1 MRLEPQIL
9 LIQVQHVIWGEVG
22 LEGRRP
28 GQHVLHFLTMSEGVD
43 ARGASRGP
51 AEEGGASSTASGFC
65 NQTFGFHKLAVSV
78 IFEVLLAR
86 VQGVELRLPSCL
98 VVPRIC

>member
-43 ARGASRGP
+43 TRGASRAP
-51 AEEGGASSTASGFC
+51 AEEGGAPRFG
-65 NQTFGFHKLAVSV
+65 NQTFGLHKLAVSV
-78 IFEVLLAR
+78 IFEMLLAR
-86 VQGVELRLPSCL
+86 IQGVELRLPSCL
-98 VVPRIC
+98 AKLVVPRIH